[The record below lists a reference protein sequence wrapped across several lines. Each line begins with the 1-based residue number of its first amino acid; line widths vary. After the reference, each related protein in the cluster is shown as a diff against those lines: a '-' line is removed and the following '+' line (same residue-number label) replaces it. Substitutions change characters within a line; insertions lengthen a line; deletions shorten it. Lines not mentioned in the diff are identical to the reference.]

1 MVVNNASMNNT
12 LTPNPVHTLEQ
23 QWQDRLAR
31 REQAQQKR
39 RLRTPLA
46 IDFVSNDYLGWAR
59 SSPPI
64 HRSDNV
70 FFMLAQQFSD
80 AHGATG
86 SRLLSGQSITIS
98 ALESAIAQF
107 HQTEA
112 ALIFNSGFDA
122 NLGVLASIGDRHTVF
137 LYDEL

>member
-1 MVVNNASMNNT
+1 MDTS
-12 LTPNPVHTLEQ
+12 LTPNPVHTLKQ
-23 QWQDRLAR
+23 QWQHRLDL

-39 RLRTPLA
+39 CLRTPLA

-64 HRSDNV
+64 YSSDNV

-86 SRLLSGQSITIS
+86 SRLLSGQSTTIS

-122 NLGVLASIGDRHTVF
+122 NLGILSSISSRRR
-137 LYDEL
+137 E